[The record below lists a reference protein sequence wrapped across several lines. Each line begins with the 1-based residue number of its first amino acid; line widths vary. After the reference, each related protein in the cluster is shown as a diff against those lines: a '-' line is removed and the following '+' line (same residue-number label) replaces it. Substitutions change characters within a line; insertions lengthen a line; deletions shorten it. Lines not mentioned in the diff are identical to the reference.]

1 MDNSTLLKAFN
12 DHFVELLDDVQN
24 VFPENADILTAKT
37 SILALRKANP
47 LIIIRVWKEY
57 IVKKYY
63 DRIMEDDISF
73 FIEKDYVEDVGDM
86 SASAT
91 IVKKINVI
99 REPVRNM
106 GKENQEKVMKYLKNL
121 TKLAKL
127 YN

>member
-1 MDNSTLLKAFN
+1 MDNSTILKAFN

-24 VFPENADILTAKT
+24 VFPENADILTAKNA
-37 SILALRKANP
+37 ILALRKANP
-47 LIIIRVWKEY
+47 LIIIRVWKDY
-57 IVKKYY
+57 IVRKYN
-63 DRIMEDDISF
+63 DQIMADDISF

-86 SASAT
+86 SASST
-91 IVKKINVI
+91 IIKKINVI

-121 TKLAKL
+121 TKLSKL